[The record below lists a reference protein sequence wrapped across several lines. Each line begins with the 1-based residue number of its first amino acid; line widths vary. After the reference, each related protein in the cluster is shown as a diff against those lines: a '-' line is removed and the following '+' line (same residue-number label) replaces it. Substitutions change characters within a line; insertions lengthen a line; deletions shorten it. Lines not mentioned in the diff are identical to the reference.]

1 MQAKHEKTDVFR
13 KIARMTE
20 KEILKHGDTLN
31 RPYRSAITVQNYTR
45 GTDFTVRDLTTTN
58 EQLSV
63 DQAKVAPFYVDDLD
77 LLQHEYKVLKDYAQ
91 DAAVQLG
98 NKIDAHVLSEYAE
111 ADSNVD
117 DANINAGGTS
127 GNGFTLLVSNVKK
140 SFRVAARLLD
150 SLNIPADKRFAAV
163 SPQYLEILRDYVSD
177 RETSWGDE
185 VGHNGRI
192 GSFAGFTVYLS
203 NNVTSTARL
212 QMATQVT
219 EGDTVTIDGVVFTF
233 NATPSGAGSVDIGS
247 TADVSV
253 DNLVAAINAAGTAG
267 TTYIEL
273 SDANRDKTRDWTATD
288 GTTYLDLEVRGL
300 SNLVVSQTLTAP
312 ADIWTDAL
320 QIQHELFGREG
331 ATDLVIQKMP
341 NVEIKD
347 DPDRIG
353 KNVVPWTLYG
363 VKTFDF
369 GDAMLVDVN
378 VRQDS
383 FGTITN

>member
-1 MQAKHEKTDVFR
+1 
-13 KIARMTE
+13 
-20 KEILKHGDTLN
+20 
-31 RPYRSAITVQNYTR
+31 
-45 GTDFTVRDLTTTN
+45 
-58 EQLSV
+58 
-63 DQAKVAPFYVDDLD
+63 
-77 LLQHEYKVLKDYAQ
+77 
-91 DAAVQLG
+91 
-98 NKIDAHVLSEYAE
+98 
-111 ADSNVD
+111 
-117 DANINAGGTS
+117 
-127 GNGFTLLVSNVKK
+127 
-140 SFRVAARLLD
+140 
-150 SLNIPADKRFAAV
+150 
-163 SPQYLEILRDYVSD
+163 
-177 RETSWGDE
+177 
-185 VGHNGRI
+185 
-192 GSFAGFTVYLS
+192 
-203 NNVTSTARL
+203 
-212 QMATQVT
+212 MATQVT